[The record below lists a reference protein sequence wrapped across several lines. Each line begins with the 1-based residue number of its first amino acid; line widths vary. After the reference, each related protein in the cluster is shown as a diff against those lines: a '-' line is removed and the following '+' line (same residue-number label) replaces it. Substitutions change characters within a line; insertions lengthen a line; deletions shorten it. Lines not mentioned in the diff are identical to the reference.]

1 MRTIAVI
8 AHQRKTLGGGLGELR
23 QVLVERGVTEPIW
36 YEASSSR
43 EIPGLARK
51 AITEGADLLFIWG
64 GDGTVQRCVNE
75 VAGEAVNLAI
85 LPAGTANLLAKN
97 LQIPIDLK
105 GAVDVGLDGE
115 WRRLDV
121 GVLNGKRFAV
131 MAGVGFDALMMRYAD
146 KGLKERLGRFAYVWT
161 GSRAT
166 GMKPRRVQI
175 KVDGKPWFKG
185 KASCVLLGQM
195 GTLAGGLVAFADAR
209 PDDGLLEVG
218 VVTADN
224 PVEWT
229 RVFSRM
235 VTGHADGSPL
245 TQMTQ
250 GREVDIKLDRP
261 TVYELDG
268 GARKAKKRLR
278 ASIEPLA
285 ITVCVPRAE
294 QE

>member
-8 AHQRKTLGGGLGELR
+8 AHQQKTLGGGLGELR
-23 QVLVERGVTEPIW
+23 QVLAERGFTEPIW

-43 EIPGLARK
+43 EIPRLARK

-97 LQIPIDLK
+97 LHIPIDLK
-105 GAVDVGLDGE
+105 KAVDVGLDGE

-121 GVLNGKRFAV
+121 GVLNGKRFTV

-146 KGLKERLGRFAYVWT
+146 KGLKERFGRLAYVWT

-166 GMKPRRVQI
+166 GMKLRRVQI
-175 KVDGKPWFKG
+175 RVDGKPWFKG

-195 GTLAGGLVAFADAR
+195 GTLAGGIVAFADAR

-224 PVEWT
+224 AVEWT
-229 RVFSRM
+229 RVVSRM

-285 ITVCVPRAE
+285 ITVCVPKTE
-294 QE
+294 EE